1 MSLIF
6 KIYSKKKIANQ
17 NQNHKNHKKTKKVI
31 VIKKQKRELWMIEI

>member
-17 NQNHKNHKKTKKVI
+17 NHKKTKKVI
-31 VIKKQKRELWMIEI
+31 VIKKQKREL